1 LHDALPI
8 FEVDAERSPGFSWSG
23 FMPKHIE
30 QPAVRHSAPKSVKIL
45 SRPSF
50 SACFF
55 TTSEDGTTIMRVSAA
70 IVRPSTTSAAARR
83 SRSEEHTSELQS
95 RFDLVCRL
103 LLEKKKTTARTN
115 YS

>member
-1 LHDALPI
+1 
-8 FEVDAERSPGFSWSG
+8 
-23 FMPKHIE
+23 MPKHIE

-83 SRSEEHTSELQS
+83 SSIRALVHEPKKTVSIEISRSGIPRSEEHTSELQS
-95 RFDLVCRL
+95 RFELVCRL
-103 LLEKKKTTARTN
+103 LLEKK
-115 YS
+115 

>member
-1 LHDALPI
+1 
-8 FEVDAERSPGFSWSG
+8 
-23 FMPKHIE
+23 MPKHIE

-83 SRSEEHTSELQS
+83 SSIRALVHEPKKRSEEHTSELQS
-95 RFDLVCRL
+95 RGHLVCRL
-103 LLEKKKTTARTN
+103 LLDKKMHT
-115 YS
+115 